1 MARAYI
7 NSVVGQDMDK
17 KGVGAVLRP
26 QPAQRLDS
34 IKIIVIERV
43 VVVFPAMVG
52 RRLVWIEPLAP
63 FDC

>member
-7 NSVVGQDMDK
+7 NSVVGQDMDE
-17 KGVGAVLRP
+17 GGEAVLRP
-26 QPAQRLDS
+26 QPAQILDS

-43 VVVFPAMVG
+43 VVIFSVMAR